1 MFSVPLLPPIP
12 AYLTPSALLAPLKS
26 FLSQP
31 TSIDYNS
38 LPALPSQH
46 QSGTSTSP
54 AGPVHTGPLAHLP
67 KSTCPICYLR
77 TTSAPVPLVSGGS
90 GPQISLP
97 PIHGTEWGSQSHT
110 ADLEHGDIA
119 QEEETRIFVPAQSN
133 CRGGCRWCYYCIAE
147 ELVKRSEMESR
158 RKAGARNR
166 KGNGKEGE
174 KNGEEEQG
182 WTCLRCGGVIS
193 RAWRVGAEEED
204 MAGQQDVQDGV
215 ESP

>member
-1 MFSVPLLPPIP
+1 MLSVPLIPPIP

-38 LPALPSQH
+38 LPTLPSQPLT
-46 QSGTSTSP
+46 GISTSG
-54 AGPVHTGPLAHLP
+54 AGSVHTGPLAHLP

-97 PIHGTEWGSQSHT
+97 PIQGTEWGSQSHT
-110 ADLEHGDIA
+110 VESLGEGDDV
-119 QEEETRIFVPAQSN
+119 QEEETRIFVPAQSD

-147 ELVKRSEMESR
+147 ELVKRSEMVSGR
-158 RKAGARNR
+158 RAGTRKRKENGKQGGRRGRKRRDGRVCCLEGVASGRRRGRYGGPSARAGAR
-166 KGNGKEGE
+166 
-174 KNGEEEQG
+174 
-182 WTCLRCGGVIS
+182 
-193 RAWRVGAEEED
+193 
-204 MAGQQDVQDGV
+204 
-215 ESP
+215 